1 MLQLGLTMAGCIAF
15 GFFTGRWLDGW
26 LGGGGIWT
34 VLLLLFGIIGGGVVC
49 YRQIMAAYMAG
60 ILGGSTAANG
70 KLYFYPYSSASRNH
84 VAKMTAKLVE
94 HLESP

>member
-1 MLQLGLTMAGCIAF
+1 MVKHHLRNPRLWAADVSLVLQLGLTMAGCIAF

-49 YRQIMAAYMAG
+49 YRQIMAA
-60 ILGGSTAANG
+60 LPPGGPQDSGTG
-70 KLYFYPYSSASRNH
+70 HGPR
-84 VAKMTAKLVE
+84 
-94 HLESP
+94 